1 MGFLFRQ
8 FFKLIA
14 MAVTITSTVD
24 PIYFTRNPIEVE
36 LHTDET
42 WASTLRIICEVK
54 VELVYD
60 SSTYVLI
67 ATHSSTPDS
76 ATNKSKFRLDKILD
90 SAFYEALEFPDYNG
104 TIPNT
109 AIDGGYSDNHIK
121 RVTIR
126 FADNGGDPFATYD
139 FLVIHGGM
147 SFQKFYEYDWLNQ
160 YAVHKR
166 FFTWLGAK
174 KTIPTLYEYVTW
186 LCPVAEIYKL
196 RVVVNTDQGT
206 TFADR
211 SGFTGVA
218 NRIYRFHSGFTQLGV
233 EAIALAAFPGDPPPV
248 IRSYDVQVIGITR
261 SSEIF
266 IYNMDF
272 RHYMN
277 LRKISFINSPGGTD
291 SMYFSGEEIIR
302 PEYTR
307 TTFSRQLLAG
317 YETKVGLRRQNRPF
331 ENYGFR
337 VNTGLKTRTEMDSIR
352 ELLLSEYIV
361 LDTGTRFLPLECTV
375 KGGDLLS
382 EKNNLNS
389 FVLEFRYAFE
399 NISYTP
405 ESV

>member
-160 YAVHKR
+160 YAVHNR

-174 KTIPTLYEYVTW
+174 KTIPHHRQHQPAGHGQADHGHRV
-186 LCPVAEIYKL
+186 CPPAL
-196 RVVVNTDQGT
+196 HRPGQP
-206 TFADR
+206 
-211 SGFTGVA
+211 GVLPA
-218 NRIYRFHSGFTQLGV
+218 RQS
-233 EAIALAAFPGDPPPV
+233 
-248 IRSYDVQVIGITR
+248 
-261 SSEIF
+261 
-266 IYNMDF
+266 
-272 RHYMN
+272 
-277 LRKISFINSPGGTD
+277 
-291 SMYFSGEEIIR
+291 EEIGR
-302 PEYTR
+302 
-307 TTFSRQLLAG
+307 AH
-317 YETKVGLRRQNRPF
+317 V
-331 ENYGFR
+331 
-337 VNTGLKTRTEMDSIR
+337 
-352 ELLLSEYIV
+352 
-361 LDTGTRFLPLECTV
+361 
-375 KGGDLLS
+375 
-382 EKNNLNS
+382 
-389 FVLEFRYAFE
+389 
-399 NISYTP
+399 
-405 ESV
+405 